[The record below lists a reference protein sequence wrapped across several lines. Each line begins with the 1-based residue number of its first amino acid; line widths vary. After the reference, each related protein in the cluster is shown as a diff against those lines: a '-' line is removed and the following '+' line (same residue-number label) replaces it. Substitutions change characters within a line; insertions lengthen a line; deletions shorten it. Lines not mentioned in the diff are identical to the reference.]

1 MDLDKKD
8 RLIIKALQ
16 QDARQSLSSLGKRI
30 GLSQPAVSERVR
42 KLEEAGVIGGYSA
55 RIDLPAIGLRLQAVV
70 RVRTTLE
77 HLGWYVA
84 LFQSM
89 PEVLDVVRVTGD
101 DCFIVRCAFSEPE
114 DLERVVDALAA
125 HGSVTTALVLSH
137 PVSKTMAFGP
147 ASNVGDLTE

>member
-8 RLIIKALQ
+8 LLIIKALQ

-30 GLSQPAVSERVR
+30 GLSQPAVSERVK

-55 RIDLPAIGLRLQAVV
+55 RINLQAIGLGLQAVV
-70 RVRTTLE
+70 RVRTTHE
-77 HLGWYVA
+77 YIKWYVA
-84 LFQSM
+84 LFESM

-101 DCFIVRCAFSEPE
+101 DCFVIRCAFAEPD

-125 HGSVTTALVLSH
+125 RGSVTTALVLSH
-137 PVSKTMAFGP
+137 PISKTIIYG
-147 ASNVGDLTE
+147 